1 MYSIDIIKSSIKLY
15 FKLEQQNIIGK
26 ERIKIINST
35 FDLHINTLYRWI
47 NTYYNYYNNIFSF
60 NQYNT
65 HFKYNNIKINYEIE
79 QFIINSID
87 SNYNF
92 NIKIIKKNIK
102 NKYNILLSKSAIY
115 NVLHKNNLT
124 YKKIIIK
131 TNPLKSHNENELKKN
146 LKNKIKD
153 TDINNL
159 SSYDE
164 MSIYIND
171 VPYYGWSKKG
181 KKCIIINKNNS
192 VIPKRITLG
201 MCITMNKNI
210 DFTLTEGSLKS
221 NKFINFM
228 NKVKINTNNKLTFF
242 LDNASIHRSKI
253 FKKYIKENN
262 LKIIYNV
269 PYHSHLNP
277 IEYIFSLLRR
287 ELLNGDTSSLENI
300 GKIITNFKKNLD
312 KDIIKNIFNK
322 CINEIKEFI

>member
-47 NTYYNYYNNIFSF
+47 NIYYNYYNNTFSF

-87 SNYNF
+87 SNNNF

-102 NKYNILLSKSAIY
+102 NKYNILLSKPTIY

-131 TNPLKSHNENELKKN
+131 TNPLKSENENELKKN
-146 LKNKIKD
+146 LKNKIKE

-171 VPYYGWSKKG
+171 VPNYGWSKKG

-253 FKKYIKENN
+253 FQKYIKENN